1 MQPDMSWW
9 RAASLVGIVVWS
21 LAGFV
26 LSLGSALTL
35 VWAWS
40 SFVTNPL
47 WSQVLTWT
55 VVLAPVIGVILTVGL
70 GKTLRKHSLT
80 AITTALVIQLIA
92 LFTPMLVT

>member
-1 MQPDMSWW
+1 MQTDMSWW

-26 LSLGSALTL
+26 LSFGFALTL
-35 VWAWS
+35 IWAWS
-40 SFVTNPL
+40 RFVSNPL

-55 VVLAPVIGVILTVGL
+55 VVLAPVTGVVLTVVL
-70 GKTLRKHSLT
+70 RQTLRKYSLT